1 MEILNYIINEDQE
14 GQRIDKYLSIN
25 IEGKSRSFIQGLI
38 DEKKV
43 MANDK
48 IIKSNYKLKNK
59 DLITVEMPD
68 PVELNVE
75 PEKMDLDIVY
85 EDEDLLVI
93 NKPSGLVVHPAPGHY
108 QDTLVNGLLAYSN
121 KLSDINGEF
130 RPGIVH
136 RIDKDT
142 SGLLVVCKNNE
153 THEALAIQ
161 LSDKTLFRQY
171 LAIVHGEIEED
182 EGEIIAPIGRDPRD
196 RVKMAVVAKNS
207 KEAQTNFKVL
217 ERFNHYTLV
226 SCNLLTGRTHQIR
239 VHFDFINYPLVGDPL
254 YGIKPTIDT
263 KGQALHAYKLG
274 FIHPRS
280 GEYMEFE
287 AKPPQ
292 EFVDTLNQIKG

>member
-1 MEILNYIINEDQE
+1 MEKIIAKHGGE
-14 GQRIDKYLSIN
+14 RIDKFLAQKLD
-25 IEGKSRSFIQGLI
+25 KSRSLVQKLI
-38 DEKKV
+38 KDELVLVNGEVVKTNYSVADGDEIDVKQLDV
-43 MANDK
+43 VDNTN
-48 IIKSNYKLKNK
+48 II
-59 DLITVEMPD
+59 PQ
-68 PVELNVE
+68 P
-75 PEKMDLDIVY
+75 MDLDIVY
-85 EDEDLLVI
+85 EDDDLLVI

-153 THEALAIQ
+153 THEELANQ

-217 ERFNHYTLV
+217 ERYDHYTLV

-274 FIHPRS
+274 FVHPRS

>member
-1 MEILNYIINEDQE
+1 MEKIIAKHGGE
-14 GQRIDKYLSIN
+14 RIDKFLAQKLD
-25 IEGKSRSFIQGLI
+25 KSRSLVQKLI
-38 DEKKV
+38 KDELVLVNGEVVKTNYSVADGDEIDVKQLDV
-43 MANDK
+43 VDNTN
-48 IIKSNYKLKNK
+48 IISQ
-59 DLITVEMPD
+59 P
-68 PVELNVE
+68 
-75 PEKMDLDIVY
+75 MDLDIIY
-85 EDEDLLVI
+85 EDDDLLVI

-153 THEALAIQ
+153 THEELANQ

-217 ERFNHYTLV
+217 ERYDHYTLV

-287 AKPPQ
+287 ANPPQ

>member
-1 MEILNYIINEDQE
+1 MAKIIVEHGGD
-14 GQRIDKYLSIN
+14 RIDKFLAQKLD
-25 IEGKSRSFIQGLI
+25 KSRSLVQKLI
-38 DEKKV
+38 KDELVLVNGEVVKTNYSVADGDEIDVKQLDV
-43 MANDK
+43 VDNTN
-48 IIKSNYKLKNK
+48 II
-59 DLITVEMPD
+59 PQ
-68 PVELNVE
+68 P
-75 PEKMDLDIVY
+75 MDLDIVY
-85 EDEDLLVI
+85 EDDDLLVI

-108 QDTLVNGLLAYSN
+108 KDTLVNGLLAYSN

-142 SGLLVVCKNNE
+142 SGLLVICKNNE
-153 THEALAIQ
+153 THEALANQ

-196 RVKMAVVAKNS
+196 RVKMAVLAKNS

-217 ERFNHYTLV
+217 ERYDHYTLV

-239 VHFDFINYPLVGDPL
+239 VHFDFINYPLVGDSL

>member
-1 MEILNYIINEDQE
+1 MAKIIVEHGGE
-14 GQRIDKYLSIN
+14 RIDKFLAQKLD
-25 IEGKSRSFIQGLI
+25 KSRSLVQKLI
-38 DEKKV
+38 KDELVLVNGEVVKTNYSVADGDEIDVKQLDV
-43 MANDK
+43 VDNTN
-48 IIKSNYKLKNK
+48 II
-59 DLITVEMPD
+59 PQ
-68 PVELNVE
+68 P
-75 PEKMDLDIVY
+75 MDLDIVY

-130 RPGIVH
+130 RSGIVH

-142 SGLLVVCKNNE
+142 SGLLVICKNNE
-153 THEALAIQ
+153 THEALANQ

-217 ERFNHYTLV
+217 ERYDHYTLV

>member
-1 MEILNYIINEDQE
+1 MAKIIVEHGGE
-14 GQRIDKYLSIN
+14 RIDKFLAKKLD
-25 IEGKSRSFIQGLI
+25 KSRSLIQKLI
-38 DEKKV
+38 KDELVLVNGEVVKTNYSVADGDEIEVKQLDV
-43 MANDK
+43 VDNTN
-48 IIKSNYKLKNK
+48 II
-59 DLITVEMPD
+59 PQ
-68 PVELNVE
+68 P
-75 PEKMDLDIVY
+75 MDLDIVY
-85 EDEDLLVI
+85 EDVDLLVI

-142 SGLLVVCKNNE
+142 SGLLVICKNNE
-153 THEALAIQ
+153 THEALANQ

-217 ERFNHYTLV
+217 ERYDHYTLV

-280 GEYMEFE
+280 GEHMEFE

-292 EFVDTLNQIKG
+292 EFIDTLNQIKG

>member
-1 MEILNYIINEDQE
+1 MAKIIVEHGGE
-14 GQRIDKYLSIN
+14 RIDKFLAQKLD
-25 IEGKSRSFIQGLI
+25 KSRSLIQKLI
-38 DEKKV
+38 KDELVSVNSEVVKT
-43 MANDK
+43 
-48 IIKSNYKLKNK
+48 NYSVADGDEIDVKQLDVDDNTNS
-59 DLITVEMPD
+59 IPQ
-68 PVELNVE
+68 P
-75 PEKMDLDIVY
+75 MDLDIVY

>member
-1 MEILNYIINEDQE
+1 MAKIIIEHGGD
-14 GQRIDKYLSIN
+14 RIDKFLAQKLD
-25 IEGKSRSFIQGLI
+25 KSRSLIQKLI
-38 DEKKV
+38 KDELVLVNGEVVKTNYSVADGDEIDVKQLDV
-43 MANDK
+43 VDNTN
-48 IIKSNYKLKNK
+48 II
-59 DLITVEMPD
+59 PQ
-68 PVELNVE
+68 P
-75 PEKMDLDIVY
+75 MDLDIVY
-85 EDEDLLVI
+85 EDDDLLVI

-153 THEALAIQ
+153 THEELANQ

-207 KEAQTNFKVL
+207 KAALTNFKVL
-217 ERFNHYTLV
+217 ERYDHYTLV

-239 VHFDFINYPLVGDPL
+239 VHFDFINYPLVGDHL

>member
-1 MEILNYIINEDQE
+1 MEKIIAEHGGE
-14 GQRIDKYLSIN
+14 RIDKFLAQKLD
-25 IEGKSRSFIQGLI
+25 KSRSLVQKLIKDELVLVNGVVVKTNYSVADGDEIDVIQL
-38 DEKKV
+38 DV
-43 MANDK
+43 VDNTN
-48 IIKSNYKLKNK
+48 II
-59 DLITVEMPD
+59 PQ
-68 PVELNVE
+68 P
-75 PEKMDLDIVY
+75 MDLDIVY
-85 EDEDLLVI
+85 EDDDLLVI

-153 THEALAIQ
+153 THEELANQ

-217 ERFNHYTLV
+217 ERYDHYTLV

>member
-1 MEILNYIINEDQE
+1 MEKIIAKHGGE
-14 GQRIDKYLSIN
+14 RIDKFLAQKLD
-25 IEGKSRSFIQGLI
+25 KSRSLVQKLI
-38 DEKKV
+38 KDELVLVNGEVVKTNYSVADGDEIDVKQLDV
-43 MANDK
+43 VDNTN
-48 IIKSNYKLKNK
+48 IIPQS
-59 DLITVEMPD
+59 
-68 PVELNVE
+68 
-75 PEKMDLDIVY
+75 MDLDIVY
-85 EDEDLLVI
+85 EDDDLLVI

-121 KLSDINGEF
+121 KLSDINGQF

-153 THEALAIQ
+153 THEELANQ

-217 ERFNHYTLV
+217 ERYDHYTLV

>member
-1 MEILNYIINEDQE
+1 MAKIIVEHGGE
-14 GQRIDKYLSIN
+14 RIDKFLAQKLD
-25 IEGKSRSFIQGLI
+25 KSRSLVQKLI
-38 DEKKV
+38 KDELVLVNGEVVKTNYSVADGDEIDVKQLDV
-43 MANDK
+43 VDNAN
-48 IIKSNYKLKNK
+48 II
-59 DLITVEMPD
+59 PQ
-68 PVELNVE
+68 P
-75 PEKMDLDIVY
+75 MDLDIVY

-142 SGLLVVCKNNE
+142 SGLLVVCKNNV
-153 THEALAIQ
+153 THEALANQ

-217 ERFNHYTLV
+217 ERYDHYTLV

>member
-1 MEILNYIINEDQE
+1 MEKIIAKHGGE
-14 GQRIDKYLSIN
+14 RIDKFLAQKLD
-25 IEGKSRSFIQGLI
+25 KSRSLVQKLI
-38 DEKKV
+38 KDELVLVNGVVVKTNYSVADGDEIDVKQLDV
-43 MANDK
+43 VDNTN
-48 IIKSNYKLKNK
+48 IISQ
-59 DLITVEMPD
+59 P
-68 PVELNVE
+68 
-75 PEKMDLDIVY
+75 MDLDIVY
-85 EDEDLLVI
+85 EDDDLLVI

-153 THEALAIQ
+153 THEELANQ

-217 ERFNHYTLV
+217 ERYDHYTLV

-254 YGIKPTIDT
+254 YGIKQTIDT

-274 FIHPRS
+274 FVHPRS
-280 GEYMEFE
+280 GEYMEFD

>member
-1 MEILNYIINEDQE
+1 MEKIIAKHGGE
-14 GQRIDKYLSIN
+14 RIDKFLAQKLD
-25 IEGKSRSFIQGLI
+25 KSRSLVQKLI
-38 DEKKV
+38 KDELVLVNGEVVKTNYSVADGDEINVKQLDV
-43 MANDK
+43 VDNTN
-48 IIKSNYKLKNK
+48 IIPQS
-59 DLITVEMPD
+59 
-68 PVELNVE
+68 
-75 PEKMDLDIVY
+75 MDLDIVY
-85 EDEDLLVI
+85 EDDDLLVI

-153 THEALAIQ
+153 SHEELANQ
-161 LSDKTLFRQY
+161 LCDKTLFRQY

-217 ERFNHYTLV
+217 ERYDHYTLV

-239 VHFDFINYPLVGDPL
+239 VHFDFVNYPLVGDPL

>member
-1 MEILNYIINEDQE
+1 MAKIIIEHGGD
-14 GQRIDKYLSIN
+14 RIDKFLAQKLD
-25 IEGKSRSFIQGLI
+25 KSRSLIQKLI
-38 DEKKV
+38 KDELVLVNGEVVKTNYSVADGDEIDVKQLDV
-43 MANDK
+43 VDNTN
-48 IIKSNYKLKNK
+48 II
-59 DLITVEMPD
+59 PQ
-68 PVELNVE
+68 P
-75 PEKMDLDIVY
+75 MDLDIVY
-85 EDEDLLVI
+85 EDDDLLVI

-153 THEALAIQ
+153 SHEALANQ

-182 EGEIIAPIGRDPRD
+182 EGEIIAPIGRDTRD

-217 ERFNHYTLV
+217 ERYNHYTLV

>member
-1 MEILNYIINEDQE
+1 MEKIIAEHGGE
-14 GQRIDKYLSIN
+14 RIDKFLAQKLD
-25 IEGKSRSFIQGLI
+25 KSRSLVQKLI
-38 DEKKV
+38 KDELVLVNGEVVKTNYSVADGDEIDVKQLDV
-43 MANDK
+43 VDNTN
-48 IIKSNYKLKNK
+48 II
-59 DLITVEMPD
+59 PQ
-68 PVELNVE
+68 P
-75 PEKMDLDIVY
+75 MDLDIVY
-85 EDEDLLVI
+85 EDDDLLVI

-153 THEALAIQ
+153 SHEELANQ

-217 ERFNHYTLV
+217 ERYDHYTLV

-292 EFVDTLNQIKG
+292 EFVNTLNQIKG

>member
-1 MEILNYIINEDQE
+1 MEKIIAEHSGE
-14 GQRIDKYLSIN
+14 RIDKFLAQKLD
-25 IEGKSRSFIQGLI
+25 KSRSLVQKLI
-38 DEKKV
+38 KDQLVLVNGEVVKTNYSVADGDEIDVKQLDV
-43 MANDK
+43 VDNTN
-48 IIKSNYKLKNK
+48 II
-59 DLITVEMPD
+59 PQ
-68 PVELNVE
+68 P
-75 PEKMDLDIVY
+75 MDLDIVY
-85 EDEDLLVI
+85 EDDDLLVI
-93 NKPSGLVVHPAPGHY
+93 NKPSGLVVHPAHGHY

-153 THEALAIQ
+153 THEALANQ

-217 ERFNHYTLV
+217 ERYDHYTLV

>member
-1 MEILNYIINEDQE
+1 MEKIIAEHGGE
-14 GQRIDKYLSIN
+14 RIDKFLAQKLD
-25 IEGKSRSFIQGLI
+25 KSRSLVQKLI
-38 DEKKV
+38 KDELVLVNGEVVKTNYSVADGDEIDVKQLDIV
-43 MANDK
+43 DNTN
-48 IIKSNYKLKNK
+48 II
-59 DLITVEMPD
+59 PQ
-68 PVELNVE
+68 P
-75 PEKMDLDIVY
+75 MDLDIIY
-85 EDEDLLVI
+85 EDDDLLVI

-153 THEALAIQ
+153 THEALANQ

-217 ERFNHYTLV
+217 ERYEHYTLV

-292 EFVDTLNQIKG
+292 EFVNTLNQIKG

>member
-1 MEILNYIINEDQE
+1 MEKIIAKHGGE
-14 GQRIDKYLSIN
+14 RIDKFLAQKLD
-25 IEGKSRSFIQGLI
+25 KSRSLVQKLI
-38 DEKKV
+38 KDELVLVNGEFVKTNYNVADGDEIDVKQLDV
-43 MANDK
+43 VDNTN
-48 IIKSNYKLKNK
+48 II
-59 DLITVEMPD
+59 PQ
-68 PVELNVE
+68 P
-75 PEKMDLDIVY
+75 MDLDIVY
-85 EDEDLLVI
+85 EDDDLLVI

-153 THEALAIQ
+153 THEELANQ

-217 ERFNHYTLV
+217 ERYDHYTLV

>member
-1 MEILNYIINEDQE
+1 MEKIIAKHGGE
-14 GQRIDKYLSIN
+14 RIDKFLAQKLD
-25 IEGKSRSFIQGLI
+25 KSRSLVQKLI
-38 DEKKV
+38 KDELVLVNGEVVKTNYSVADGDEIDVKQLDV
-43 MANDK
+43 VDNTN
-48 IIKSNYKLKNK
+48 II
-59 DLITVEMPD
+59 PQ
-68 PVELNVE
+68 P
-75 PEKMDLDIVY
+75 MDLDIVY
-85 EDEDLLVI
+85 EDDDLLVI

-153 THEALAIQ
+153 THEELANQ

-217 ERFNHYTLV
+217 ERYDHYTLV

-274 FIHPRS
+274 FVHPRS

-292 EFVDTLNQIKG
+292 EFVYTLNQIKG

>member
-1 MEILNYIINEDQE
+1 MEKIIAKHGGE
-14 GQRIDKYLSIN
+14 RIDKFLAQKLD
-25 IEGKSRSFIQGLI
+25 KSRSLVQKLI
-38 DEKKV
+38 KDELVLVNGVVVKTNYSVADGDEIDVKQLDV
-43 MANDK
+43 VDNTN
-48 IIKSNYKLKNK
+48 IISQ
-59 DLITVEMPD
+59 P
-68 PVELNVE
+68 
-75 PEKMDLDIVY
+75 MDLDIVY
-85 EDEDLLVI
+85 EDDDLLVI

-108 QDTLVNGLLAYSN
+108 QDTLVNGLLDYSN

-153 THEALAIQ
+153 THEELANQ

-217 ERFNHYTLV
+217 ERYDHYTLV

>member
-1 MEILNYIINEDQE
+1 MEKIIAEHGGE
-14 GQRIDKYLSIN
+14 RIDKFLAQKLD
-25 IEGKSRSFIQGLI
+25 KSRSLVQKLI
-38 DEKKV
+38 KDELVLVNGEVVKTNYSVADGDEIDVKQLDIV
-43 MANDK
+43 DK
-48 IIKSNYKLKNK
+48 TNII
-59 DLITVEMPD
+59 PQ
-68 PVELNVE
+68 P
-75 PEKMDLDIVY
+75 MDLDIIY
-85 EDEDLLVI
+85 EDDDLLVI

-153 THEALAIQ
+153 THEALANQ

-217 ERFNHYTLV
+217 ERYEHYTLV

-292 EFVDTLNQIKG
+292 EFVNTLNQIKG

>member
-1 MEILNYIINEDQE
+1 MEKIIAKHGGE
-14 GQRIDKYLSIN
+14 RIDKFLAQKLD
-25 IEGKSRSFIQGLI
+25 KSRSLVQKLIKDELVLVNGVVVKTNYSVADGDEIDVIQL
-38 DEKKV
+38 DV
-43 MANDK
+43 VDNTN
-48 IIKSNYKLKNK
+48 II
-59 DLITVEMPD
+59 PQ
-68 PVELNVE
+68 P
-75 PEKMDLDIVY
+75 MDLDIVY
-85 EDEDLLVI
+85 EDDDLLVI

-121 KLSDINGEF
+121 KLSDINGDF

-153 THEALAIQ
+153 THEELANQ

-217 ERFNHYTLV
+217 ERYDHYTLV

>member
-1 MEILNYIINEDQE
+1 MAKIIVEHGGE
-14 GQRIDKYLSIN
+14 RIDKFLAQKLD
-25 IEGKSRSFIQGLI
+25 KSRSLVQKLI
-38 DEKKV
+38 KDELVLVNGEVVKTNYSVAEGDEIDVKQLDV
-43 MANDK
+43 VDNTN
-48 IIKSNYKLKNK
+48 II
-59 DLITVEMPD
+59 PQ
-68 PVELNVE
+68 P
-75 PEKMDLDIVY
+75 MDLDIVY

-153 THEALAIQ
+153 THEALANQ

-196 RVKMAVVAKNS
+196 RVKMAVVVKNS

-217 ERFNHYTLV
+217 ERYDHYTLV

-239 VHFDFINYPLVGDPL
+239 VHFDFINYPLVGDPV

-263 KGQALHAYKLG
+263 KGQALHACKLG

-280 GEYMEFE
+280 GEHMEFE

-292 EFVDTLNQIKG
+292 EFIDTLNQIKG

>member
-1 MEILNYIINEDQE
+1 MEKIIAKHGGE
-14 GQRIDKYLSIN
+14 RIDKFLAQKLD
-25 IEGKSRSFIQGLI
+25 KSRSLVQKLI
-38 DEKKV
+38 KDELVLVNGEVVKTNYSVVDGDEIDVKQLDAV
-43 MANDK
+43 DNTN
-48 IIKSNYKLKNK
+48 II
-59 DLITVEMPD
+59 PQ
-68 PVELNVE
+68 P
-75 PEKMDLDIVY
+75 MDLDIVY
-85 EDEDLLVI
+85 EDDDLLVI

-108 QDTLVNGLLAYSN
+108 QDTLVNGLLDYSN

-153 THEALAIQ
+153 THEELANQ

-217 ERFNHYTLV
+217 ERYDHYTLV

>member
-1 MEILNYIINEDQE
+1 MEKIIAKHGGE
-14 GQRIDKYLSIN
+14 RIDKFLAQKLD
-25 IEGKSRSFIQGLI
+25 KSRSLVQKLI
-38 DEKKV
+38 KDELVLVNGKV
-43 MANDK
+43 VKTNYSVADGDEIDVKQLDVVDNTN
-48 IIKSNYKLKNK
+48 IISQ
-59 DLITVEMPD
+59 P
-68 PVELNVE
+68 
-75 PEKMDLDIVY
+75 MDLDIVY
-85 EDEDLLVI
+85 EDDDLLVI

-153 THEALAIQ
+153 SHEALANQ

-217 ERFNHYTLV
+217 ERYDHYTLV

-280 GEYMEFE
+280 GKYMEFE

>member
-1 MEILNYIINEDQE
+1 MEKIIAKHGGE
-14 GQRIDKYLSIN
+14 RIDKFLAQKLD
-25 IEGKSRSFIQGLI
+25 KSRSLVQKLIKDELVLVNGVVVKTNYSVADCDEIDVIQL
-38 DEKKV
+38 DV
-43 MANDK
+43 VDNTN
-48 IIKSNYKLKNK
+48 II
-59 DLITVEMPD
+59 PQ
-68 PVELNVE
+68 P
-75 PEKMDLDIVY
+75 MDLDIVY
-85 EDEDLLVI
+85 EDDDLLVI

-108 QDTLVNGLLAYSN
+108 QETLVNGLLAYSN

-153 THEALAIQ
+153 THEELANQ

-207 KEAQTNFKVL
+207 KEAQTNFKVF
-217 ERFNHYTLV
+217 ERYDHYTLV

>member
-1 MEILNYIINEDQE
+1 MAKIIIEHGGD
-14 GQRIDKYLSIN
+14 RIDKFLAQKLD
-25 IEGKSRSFIQGLI
+25 KSRSLIQKLI
-38 DEKKV
+38 KDELVLVNGEVVKTNYSVADGDEIDVKQLDV
-43 MANDK
+43 VDNTN
-48 IIKSNYKLKNK
+48 II
-59 DLITVEMPD
+59 PQ
-68 PVELNVE
+68 P
-75 PEKMDLDIVY
+75 MDLDIVY
-85 EDEDLLVI
+85 EDDDLLVI

-153 THEALAIQ
+153 THEELANQ

-207 KEAQTNFKVL
+207 KAALTNFKVL
-217 ERFNHYTLV
+217 ERYDHYTLV

>member
-1 MEILNYIINEDQE
+1 MEKIIAKHGGE
-14 GQRIDKYLSIN
+14 RIDKFLAQKLD
-25 IEGKSRSFIQGLI
+25 KSRSLVQKLI
-38 DEKKV
+38 KDELVLVNGEVVKTNYSVVDGDEIDVKQLDV
-43 MANDK
+43 VDNTN
-48 IIKSNYKLKNK
+48 IISQ
-59 DLITVEMPD
+59 P
-68 PVELNVE
+68 
-75 PEKMDLDIVY
+75 MDLDIVY
-85 EDEDLLVI
+85 EDDDLLVI

-153 THEALAIQ
+153 SHEALANQ

-217 ERFNHYTLV
+217 ERYDHYTLV

>member
-1 MEILNYIINEDQE
+1 MEKIIAKHGGE
-14 GQRIDKYLSIN
+14 RIDKFLAQKLD
-25 IEGKSRSFIQGLI
+25 KSRSLVQKLI
-38 DEKKV
+38 KDELVLVNGEVVKTNYSVADGDEIDVKQLDV
-43 MANDK
+43 VDNTN
-48 IIKSNYKLKNK
+48 II
-59 DLITVEMPD
+59 PQ
-68 PVELNVE
+68 P
-75 PEKMDLDIVY
+75 MDLDIVY
-85 EDEDLLVI
+85 EDDDLLVI

-153 THEALAIQ
+153 THEELANQ

-217 ERFNHYTLV
+217 ERYDHYTLV

-287 AKPPQ
+287 AKLPQ

>member
-1 MEILNYIINEDQE
+1 MAKIIVEHGGE
-14 GQRIDKYLSIN
+14 RIDKFLAQKLD
-25 IEGKSRSFIQGLI
+25 KSRSLIQKLI
-38 DEKKV
+38 KDELVSVNSEVVKT
-43 MANDK
+43 
-48 IIKSNYKLKNK
+48 NYSVADGDEIDVKQLDVVDNTNS
-59 DLITVEMPD
+59 IPQ
-68 PVELNVE
+68 P
-75 PEKMDLDIVY
+75 MDLDIVY

>member
-1 MEILNYIINEDQE
+1 MEKIIAKHGGE
-14 GQRIDKYLSIN
+14 RIDKFLAQKLD
-25 IEGKSRSFIQGLI
+25 KSRSLVQKLI
-38 DEKKV
+38 KDELVLVNGEVVKTNYSVVDGDEIDVKQLDV
-43 MANDK
+43 VDNTN
-48 IIKSNYKLKNK
+48 II
-59 DLITVEMPD
+59 PQ
-68 PVELNVE
+68 P
-75 PEKMDLDIVY
+75 MDLDIVY
-85 EDEDLLVI
+85 EDDDLLVI

-142 SGLLVVCKNNE
+142 SGLLVVCKTNE
-153 THEALAIQ
+153 THEALANQ

-217 ERFNHYTLV
+217 ERYDHYTLV

>member
-1 MEILNYIINEDQE
+1 MEKIIAEHGGE
-14 GQRIDKYLSIN
+14 RIDKFLAQKLD
-25 IEGKSRSFIQGLI
+25 KSRSLVQKLI
-38 DEKKV
+38 KDELVLVNGEVVKTNYSVVDGDEIDVKQLDV
-43 MANDK
+43 VDNTN
-48 IIKSNYKLKNK
+48 II
-59 DLITVEMPD
+59 PQ
-68 PVELNVE
+68 P
-75 PEKMDLDIVY
+75 MDLDIVY
-85 EDEDLLVI
+85 EDDDLLVI

-153 THEALAIQ
+153 SHEELANQ

-217 ERFNHYTLV
+217 ERYEHYTLV

>member
-1 MEILNYIINEDQE
+1 MAKIIVEHGGE
-14 GQRIDKYLSIN
+14 RIDKFLAQKLD
-25 IEGKSRSFIQGLI
+25 KSRSLIQKLI
-38 DEKKV
+38 KDELVLVNGEVVKTNYSVADGDEIDVKQLDV
-43 MANDK
+43 VDNTN
-48 IIKSNYKLKNK
+48 II
-59 DLITVEMPD
+59 PQ
-68 PVELNVE
+68 P
-75 PEKMDLDIVY
+75 MDLDIVY
-85 EDEDLLVI
+85 EDDDLLVI

-153 THEALAIQ
+153 THEELANQ

-207 KEAQTNFKVL
+207 KAALTNFKVL
-217 ERFNHYTLV
+217 ERYDHYTLV

>member
-1 MEILNYIINEDQE
+1 MEKIIAKHGGE
-14 GQRIDKYLSIN
+14 RIDKFLAQKLD
-25 IEGKSRSFIQGLI
+25 KSRSLVQKLIKDELVLVNGVVVKTNYSVVDGDEIDVIQL
-38 DEKKV
+38 DLV
-43 MANDK
+43 DNTN
-48 IIKSNYKLKNK
+48 II
-59 DLITVEMPD
+59 PQ
-68 PVELNVE
+68 P
-75 PEKMDLDIVY
+75 MDLDIVY
-85 EDEDLLVI
+85 EDDDLLVI

-153 THEALAIQ
+153 SHEALANQ

-217 ERFNHYTLV
+217 ERYDHYTLV

>member
-1 MEILNYIINEDQE
+1 MEKIIAKHGGE
-14 GQRIDKYLSIN
+14 RIDKFLAQKLD
-25 IEGKSRSFIQGLI
+25 KSRSLVQKLI
-38 DEKKV
+38 KDELVLVNGEVVKTNYSVADGDEIDVKQLDV
-43 MANDK
+43 VDNTN
-48 IIKSNYKLKNK
+48 II
-59 DLITVEMPD
+59 PQ
-68 PVELNVE
+68 P
-75 PEKMDLDIVY
+75 MDLDIVY
-85 EDEDLLVI
+85 EDDDLLVI

-153 THEALAIQ
+153 SHEELANQ

-207 KEAQTNFKVL
+207 KDAQTNFKVL
-217 ERFNHYTLV
+217 ERYDHYTLV

>member
-1 MEILNYIINEDQE
+1 MEKIIAKHGGE
-14 GQRIDKYLSIN
+14 RIDKFLAQKLD
-25 IEGKSRSFIQGLI
+25 KSRSLVQKLI
-38 DEKKV
+38 KDELVLVNGEVVKTNYSVVDGDEIDVKQLDV
-43 MANDK
+43 VDNTN
-48 IIKSNYKLKNK
+48 II
-59 DLITVEMPD
+59 PQ
-68 PVELNVE
+68 P
-75 PEKMDLDIVY
+75 MDLDIVY
-85 EDEDLLVI
+85 EDDDLLVI

-153 THEALAIQ
+153 THEELANQ

-217 ERFNHYTLV
+217 ERYDHYTLV

-280 GEYMEFE
+280 GEYIEFE

>member
-1 MEILNYIINEDQE
+1 MAKIIVEHGGE
-14 GQRIDKYLSIN
+14 RIDKFVAQKLD
-25 IEGKSRSFIQGLI
+25 KSRSLVQKLI
-38 DEKKV
+38 KDELVLVNGEVVKTNYSVADGDEIDVKQLDV
-43 MANDK
+43 VGNTN
-48 IIKSNYKLKNK
+48 II
-59 DLITVEMPD
+59 PQ
-68 PVELNVE
+68 P
-75 PEKMDLDIVY
+75 MDIDVVY
-85 EDEDLLVI
+85 EDDDLLVI

-153 THEALAIQ
+153 THEELANQ

-207 KEAQTNFKVL
+207 KAALTNFKVL
-217 ERFNHYTLV
+217 ERYDHYTLV

>member
-1 MEILNYIINEDQE
+1 MAKIIVEHGGE
-14 GQRIDKYLSIN
+14 RIDKFLAQKLD
-25 IEGKSRSFIQGLI
+25 KSRSLIQKLI
-38 DEKKV
+38 KDELVLVNGEVVKTNYSVADGDEIDVKQLDIV
-43 MANDK
+43 DNTN
-48 IIKSNYKLKNK
+48 II
-59 DLITVEMPD
+59 PQ
-68 PVELNVE
+68 P
-75 PEKMDLDIVY
+75 MDLDIVY

-142 SGLLVVCKNNE
+142 SGLLVICKNNE
-153 THEALAIQ
+153 THEALANQ

-217 ERFNHYTLV
+217 ERYDHYTLV

>member
-1 MEILNYIINEDQE
+1 MEKIIAEHGGE
-14 GQRIDKYLSIN
+14 RIDKFLAQKLD
-25 IEGKSRSFIQGLI
+25 KSRSLVQKLI
-38 DEKKV
+38 KDELVLVNGEVVKTNYSVADGDEIDVKQLDIV
-43 MANDK
+43 DNTN
-48 IIKSNYKLKNK
+48 IISQ
-59 DLITVEMPD
+59 P
-68 PVELNVE
+68 
-75 PEKMDLDIVY
+75 MDLDIVY
-85 EDEDLLVI
+85 EDDDLLVI

-153 THEALAIQ
+153 THEALANQ

-217 ERFNHYTLV
+217 ERYDHYTLV

-239 VHFDFINYPLVGDPL
+239 VHFEFINYPLVGDPL

-280 GEYMEFE
+280 GKYMEFE

-292 EFVDTLNQIKG
+292 EFADTLNQIKG

>member
-1 MEILNYIINEDQE
+1 MEKIIAKHGGE
-14 GQRIDKYLSIN
+14 RIDKFLAQKLD
-25 IEGKSRSFIQGLI
+25 KSRSLVQKLI
-38 DEKKV
+38 KDELVLVNGEVVKTNYSVADGDEIDVKQLDV
-43 MANDK
+43 VDNTN
-48 IIKSNYKLKNK
+48 IISQ
-59 DLITVEMPD
+59 P
-68 PVELNVE
+68 
-75 PEKMDLDIVY
+75 MDLDIVY
-85 EDEDLLVI
+85 EDDDLLVI

-153 THEALAIQ
+153 SHEELANQ

-171 LAIVHGEIEED
+171 LAFVHGEIEED

-217 ERFNHYTLV
+217 ERYDHYTLV